1 MIGIV
6 ILAILI
12 ILLVNSHYSPLL
24 KIRNRRDITETM
36 QTTDGSTGIATKGS
50 YNIPYVRIRT
60 ELQDMLGL

>member
-12 ILLVNSHYSPLL
+12 ILLVNSDYSPLL
-24 KIRNRRDITETM
+24 RIRNKRYITD
-36 QTTDGSTGIATKGS
+36 TTDGSTGIVTKGS

-60 ELQDMLGL
+60 EIQDMLGV

>member
-12 ILLVNSHYSPLL
+12 ILLVNSDYSPLL
-24 KIRNRRDITETM
+24 KIRNRDITETM

-60 ELQDMLGL
+60 ELQDMLGV

>member
-12 ILLVNSHYSPLL
+12 IILVNSDYSPLL
-24 KIRNRRDITETM
+24 RIRNKRDITETT
-36 QTTDGSTGIATKGS
+36 QTTDGSTGIVTKGS

-60 ELQDMLGL
+60 EIQDMLGV